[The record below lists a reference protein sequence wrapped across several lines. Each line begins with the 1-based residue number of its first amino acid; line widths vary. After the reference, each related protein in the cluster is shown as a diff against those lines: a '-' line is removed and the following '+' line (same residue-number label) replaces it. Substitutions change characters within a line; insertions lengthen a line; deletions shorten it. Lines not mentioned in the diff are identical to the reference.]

1 MKQNFFTKSALLAS
15 SALLTFSLAS
25 SALAADVNKLAESCV
40 SCHGKDGASNE
51 ADVPNIGGLSAAF
64 FTDAM
69 KAYKD
74 KARPCVES
82 KIRSGDKK
90 GTKTDMCQV
99 VKDIAEADVKA
110 LAQHF
115 AEKKFVRAAQKFDA
129 ELAKKG
135 KAVHDKSCEKCHSEG
150 GTLASDDAGMLAGQ
164 KMAYLKEQTEFFL
177 GGKRPM
183 PKKMKPKLEGLDK
196 AEVEAVLNYYASVK

>member
-1 MKQNFFTKSALLAS
+1 MKQNFIKGALLATGAFLTLS
-15 SALLTFSLAS
+15 LSAG
-25 SALAADVNKLAESCV
+25 ALAADVNKLAESCV
-40 SCHGKDGASNE
+40 NCHGKDGASNE
-51 ADVPNIGGLSAAF
+51 ADMPNIGGLSAPY
-64 FTDAM
+64 FTDTM

-82 KIRSGDKK
+82 KVRSGDKK
-90 GTKTDMCQV
+90 GTKTDMCQI
-99 VKDIAEADVKA
+99 VKDISEADIKA

-135 KAVHDKSCEKCHSEG
+135 KAVHDKQCEKCHSEG
-150 GTLASDDAGMLAGQ
+150 GTLASDDAGILAGQ
-164 KMAYLKEQTEFFL
+164 KLAYLKEQTEFFL

-196 AEVEAVLNYYASVK
+196 AEVEAVLNYYASFK

>member
-1 MKQNFFTKSALLAS
+1 MNRKNVGYTLLAAS
-15 SALLTFSLAS
+15 VLLGLTAATG
-25 SALAADVNKLAESCV
+25 ALAADANKLADSCV
-40 SCHGKDGASNE
+40 NCHGKNGASTE
-51 ADVPNIGGLSAAF
+51 SDVPNIGGLSAAF

-74 KARPCVES
+74 KARPCVET

-90 GTKTDMCQV
+90 GTKTDMCQIANDMSDA
-99 VKDIAEADVKA
+99 DINA

-115 AEKKFVRAAQKFDA
+115 AEKKFVRTVQKFDA
-129 ELAKKG
+129 ALTKKG
-135 KAVHDKSCEKCHSEG
+135 KGVHDKNCEKCHSEG
-150 GTLASDDAGMLAGQ
+150 ASLASDDASILAGQ

-177 GGKRPM
+177 GGKRTM

-196 AEVEAVLNYYASVK
+196 AEVEAVIHYYGSIR